1 MERREPPSVSPTAP
15 PLTRWAALRSGSLLA
30 AGIAGCAAPAS
41 APTAGSPA
49 DGDRPFATRIR
60 RRGREVGAAGRS
72 AVVVIQPVEGAA
84 SGTGWFLAGG
94 HLLTNDHVIEEL
106 GDGPLEAHT
115 LDGARFPV
123 SIEHRSD
130 APDLAV
136 LAADIEPP
144 ATLSAG
150 DSTALEPGQPLVQIG
165 HVRLGYWTISVG
177 RFRRRVDRPNATWLL
192 TDLPTMRGN
201 SGSPVL
207 TLDGEAVGLTFG
219 DVPKSGTGPVERPTP
234 GSTAV
239 YASYPRQRVEYAG
252 HLAIETVRQVLER
265 WAGTDERPE
274 EP

>member
-1 MERREPPSVSPTAP
+1 MPPGAATISRR
-15 PLTRWAALRSGSLLA
+15 RILRTGGLLA
-30 AGIAGCAAPAS
+30 AGTAGCS
-41 APTAGSPA
+41 APTAAPRGSESTELPESVRHRA
-49 DGDRPFATRIR
+49 RSVGITSRP
-60 RRGREVGAAGRS
+60 
-72 AVVVIQPVEGAA
+72 AVVVLQPVDRAA
-84 SGTGWFLAGG
+84 SGTGWFLDGG

-106 GDGPLEAHT
+106 GGGPLEAHT
-115 LDGARFPV
+115 LDGSRFPV
-123 SIEHRSD
+123 SVEHRSD

-136 LAADIEPP
+136 LAADVEPP
-144 ATLSAG
+144 STLSPG

-177 RFRRRVDRPNATWLL
+177 RFRRRVDRANGSWLL

-219 DVPKSGTGPVERPTP
+219 DVPKAGTGPVERPTP

-239 YASYPRQRVEYAG
+239 YARYPRRRVEFAG
-252 HLAIETVRQVLER
+252 HLAIETVHQSIER
-265 WAGTDERPE
+265 WTDADERLV